1 MITKE
6 KFFEILDYLQETNE
20 FENNLSK
27 VFKNSKRA
35 TDFMDAAMF
44 TDCYMIE
51 YILDLLE
58 DEFNDTNHWISYWV
72 YELNFGKLWSPGMII
87 DKNEK
92 DIKLQTKKDLYN
104 FLMENKFE
112 ILIGG
117 TD

>member
-6 KFFEILDYLQETNE
+6 KFFEILDYLQEVNE
-20 FENNLSK
+20 FENQLR
-27 VFKNSKRA
+27 VIFKNNGRT

-44 TDCYMIE
+44 TDYYMIE

-58 DEFNDTNHWISYWV
+58 DEFNDINHWISYWI
-72 YELNFGKLWSPGMII
+72 YELDFGKILCPKYML
-87 DKNEK
+87 NQN
-92 DIKLQTKKDLYN
+92 IKIQTKDELYN
-104 FLMENKFE
+104 FLLENKIE

>member
-6 KFFEILDYLQETNE
+6 KFFEILDYLQEINE

-51 YILDLLE
+51 YIFDLLE
-58 DEFNDTNHWISYWV
+58 DEFNDADHWISYWV
-72 YELNFGKLWSPGMII
+72 YELDFGKTSCPKYML
-87 DKNEK
+87 DQN
-92 DIKLQTKKDLYN
+92 IKIQTKEDLYN